1 MNMKNVLENLKGK
14 PITVKVDLSAGVISI
29 QLKAPNAPESY
40 DSIISVGDDVFLV
53 SHHSIGTNTQHYLS
67 IAHVIEVEAN

>member
-1 MNMKNVLENLKGK
+1 MNMKSVLDNLKGK
-14 PITVKVDLSAGVISI
+14 PISVKVDLVAGVISI

-40 DSIISVGDDVFLV
+40 DSILTVGDDVFLV
-53 SHHSIGTNTQHYLS
+53 NHHSIGSNKEHYLS

>member
-1 MNMKNVLENLKGK
+1 MNMKSVLDNLKGK
-14 PITVKVDLSAGVISI
+14 PISVKVDLAAGVISI

-40 DSIISVGDDVFLV
+40 DSILTVGDDVFLV
-53 SHHSIGTNTQHYLS
+53 NHHSIGANKEHYLS

>member
-1 MNMKNVLENLKGK
+1 MNMKSVLENLKGK
-14 PITVKVDLSAGVISI
+14 AITVKVDLSAGVISI

-40 DSIISVGDDVFLV
+40 DSIIAVGEDVFLV
-53 SHHSIGTNTQHYLS
+53 NHHSVGSNKENYLS

>member
-14 PITVKVDLSAGVISI
+14 PITVKVDLAAGVISI

-40 DSIISVGDDVFLV
+40 DSIGMVGDGVFLV
-53 SHHSIGTNTQHYLS
+53 NHHSIGTNSSHYLS
-67 IAHVIEVEAN
+67 IDHVIEVEAS

>member
-1 MNMKNVLENLKGK
+1 MNMKSVLENLKGR

-29 QLKAPNAPESY
+29 ELKAPNAPESY
-40 DSIISVGDDVFLV
+40 DSIVAVGDDVFLAN
-53 SHHSIGTNTQHYLS
+53 HHSIGTNKEHYLS

>member
-1 MNMKNVLENLKGK
+1 MNMKSVLENLKGK

-40 DSIISVGDDVFLV
+40 DSIGTVGDDVFLV
-53 SHHSIGTNTQHYLS
+53 NHHSIGSNRSNYLS
-67 IAHVIEVEAN
+67 IAHVIEVEAS

>member
-1 MNMKNVLENLKGK
+1 MNMKSVLENLKGK
-14 PITVKVDLSAGVISI
+14 PLTVKVDLSAWVISI

-40 DSIISVGDDVFLV
+40 DSIISVGDDVFIA
-53 SHHSIGTNTQHYLS
+53 SHHSIGTNKEHYLS

>member
-40 DSIISVGDDVFLV
+40 DSIGMVGDDVFLV
-53 SHHSIGTNTQHYLS
+53 NHHSVGSNISHYLS
-67 IAHVIEVEAN
+67 MAHVIQVEAS